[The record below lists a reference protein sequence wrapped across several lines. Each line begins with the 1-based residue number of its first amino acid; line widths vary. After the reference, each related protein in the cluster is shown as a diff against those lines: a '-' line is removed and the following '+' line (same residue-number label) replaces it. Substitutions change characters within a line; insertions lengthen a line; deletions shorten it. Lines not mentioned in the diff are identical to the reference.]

1 MTADST
7 TGDPATG
14 DPATEPAQAA
24 LTGPAGTAPQQA
36 APDAALSRR
45 VEPWVLVSVWA
56 ALIVLFW
63 VLRPGTFMTEGNW
76 ANMLASQASLVVLTL
91 GLIIPLTAGE
101 YDVSV
106 GSVAGFSAMVLA
118 VLNVNHNVPVLVAVI
133 VAIVA
138 GAVSGLVSGIVV
150 VYFGIDSLI
159 VTLGVSNVLGGLTLW
174 ISDSNTV
181 TGVAP
186 VLTQLTIMGRFLGIP
201 YEFYGGVIL
210 TVVTWMYLEHTA
222 SGRRLLVVG
231 RNREVARL
239 AGMRVGTAR
248 IGSFVAAAVFAAV
261 AGVIIV
267 GTAGSADP
275 SNDLTLT
282 LPAFAGAFLGATTI
296 KPGRFNA
303 WGVLAAVYFLVTGVT
318 GLQLLG
324 AQTFIQDIFYGAVLI
339 VAVIFSQ
346 MTRGRR
352 AASSA

>member
-1 MTADST
+1 VR
-7 TGDPATG
+7 
-14 DPATEPAQAA
+14 
-24 LTGPAGTAPQQA
+24 
-36 APDAALSRR
+36 DAAGPGTRTLARR
-45 VEPWVLVSVWA
+45 VEPWVLVTVWA
-56 ALIVLFW
+56 ALTVLFW

-118 VLNVNHNVPVLVAVI
+118 VLNVNHNVPLIPAMI
-133 VAIVA
+133 VAILA
-138 GAVSGLVSGIVV
+138 GAVSGLVSGTVV

-159 VTLGVSNVLGGLTLW
+159 VTLGVSNVLSGLTLW
-174 ISDSNTV
+174 ISGSNTI
-181 TGVAP
+181 TGVTST
-186 VLTQLTIMGRFLGIP
+186 LTRLTITDRLFGIP

-210 TVVTWMYLEHTA
+210 TVLTWIYLEHTA

-231 RNREVARL
+231 RSREVARL
-239 AGMRVGTAR
+239 AGMRVGAAR
-248 IGSFVAAAVFAAV
+248 IGAFVAAAVFASL
-261 AGVIIV
+261 AGIIIA
-267 GTAGSADP
+267 GTTGSADP

-282 LPAFAGAFLGATTI
+282 LPAMAGAFLGATTI
-296 KPGRFNA
+296 RPGRFNA

-324 AQTFIQDIFYGAVLI
+324 AQTFIQDIFYGAVLV
-339 VAVIFSQ
+339 VAVVFSQ

-352 AASSA
+352 AAISGT